1 MSQSHRFTLEVSI
14 NSVAC
19 DITVN
24 DVPIVRNYS
33 GNRIDMKIPVS
44 DFMRSGR
51 NTVAIRSMID
61 RSEGGFSA
69 ARATATLLATP
80 YAQTD
85 WQALFSVA
93 TRAVVGGEGETT
105 NTPGES
111 LLGPVTPQSASYDA
125 DIMILETSRS
135 VDLYASLPTWA
146 WQGGDAIPELEEVT
160 GSLVVWY
167 RRFLDLLKARR
178 IDVVSRLLAEKISEL
193 SLAHNLAGGLVES
206 EVGLSGAMTED
217 GLTLRPP
224 DWDSLVP
231 EYAAANRLVRLYHP
245 RNGAVVSYLNP
256 IGVIHTYDFW
266 LRRGPSDWIIA
277 R

>member
-33 GNRIDMKIPVS
+33 GSRIDMTIPVS

-51 NTVAIRSMID
+51 NTVVIRSMID

-69 ARATATLLATP
+69 TRATATLLATP

-85 WQALFSVA
+85 WRPLFSVA
-93 TRAVVGGEGETT
+93 TRAVVGGDGETT

-125 DIMILETSRS
+125 DIMILEASRS
-135 VDLYASLPTWA
+135 VDLHARMPTWA
-146 WQGGDAIPELEEVT
+146 WQGGDEIPELDEVT
-160 GSLVVWY
+160 NSVVGWY
-167 RRFLDLLKARR
+167 RHFLDLLEARR
-178 IDVVSRLLAEKISEL
+178 VDVVSGLLAEKVSEL
-193 SLAHNLAGGLVES
+193 SRAHNLAGGIVEN
-206 EVGLSGAMTED
+206 EIGLPRAIADDS
-217 GLTLRPP
+217 LTLRRP
-224 DWDSLVP
+224 DWDNLVP
-231 EYAAANRLVRLYHP
+231 EYAATNRLVRLYHP
-245 RNGAVVSYLNP
+245 RKGAVVSYVNP

-266 LRRGPSDWIIA
+266 LRRGPSDWIIT